1 MDIEPKFKII
11 GTVILF
17 GVSAGLALFML
28 GRVTAGAPVTSWL
41 IGTGVGLLIL
51 AAVGVAVLRHLP
63 ASVQFEGVL
72 LKEGQPSDE
81 GFVSAPT
88 RVDLIGQEGFAL
100 SDLRP
105 IGTAVFADERVDV
118 TTDGEY
124 IAKDTRVRVVRADN
138 MKVVVRA
145 APRLNA

>member
-1 MDIEPKFKII
+1 MP
-11 GTVILF
+11 
-17 GVSAGLALFML
+17 
-28 GRVTAGAPVTSWL
+28 
-41 IGTGVGLLIL
+41 
-51 AAVGVAVLRHLP
+51 
-63 ASVQFEGVL
+63 L

>member
-17 GVSAGLALFML
+17 GVSA
-28 GRVTAGAPVTSWL
+28 
-41 IGTGVGLLIL
+41 
-51 AAVGVAVLRHLP
+51 
-63 ASVQFEGVL
+63 
-72 LKEGQPSDE
+72 
-81 GFVSAPT
+81 
-88 RVDLIGQEGFAL
+88 
-100 SDLRP
+100 
-105 IGTAVFADERVDV
+105 VFDDERVDV